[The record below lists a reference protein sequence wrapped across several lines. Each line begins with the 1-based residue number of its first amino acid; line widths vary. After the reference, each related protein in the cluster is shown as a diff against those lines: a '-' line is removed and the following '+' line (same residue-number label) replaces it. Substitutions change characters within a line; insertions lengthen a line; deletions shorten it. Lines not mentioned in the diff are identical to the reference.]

1 MVEITEGAYGAAVM
15 QVARTDVAAAFGVL
29 NTGGNVGGI
38 IAQPI
43 MGFLTNGGA
52 WGVAFMSGTVFA
64 LIAAALWLVID
75 PERLAEL
82 ESRPSVLFA
91 RRQARK
97 GARQFTGIF
106 ANGRV
111 DGELHQLNAAA
122 IQCPVERPPAGDA
135 ASYGRVRDSRHPAGH
150 AVFHVGRLHW
160 SPCIVLRKALRSAA
174 LHQHVLFL
182 TSAQAQAR
190 ASGVSGSRA
199 HRLWYRLA

>member
-82 ESRPSVLFA
+82 ESQPASVI
-91 RRQARK
+91 RK
-97 GARQFTGIF
+97 
-106 ANGRV
+106 
-111 DGELHQLNAAA
+111 
-122 IQCPVERPPAGDA
+122 A
-135 ASYGRVRDSRHPAGH
+135 ASA
-150 AVFHVGRLHW
+150 
-160 SPCIVLRKALRSAA
+160 
-174 LHQHVLFL
+174 
-182 TSAQAQAR
+182 
-190 ASGVSGSRA
+190 
-199 HRLWYRLA
+199 